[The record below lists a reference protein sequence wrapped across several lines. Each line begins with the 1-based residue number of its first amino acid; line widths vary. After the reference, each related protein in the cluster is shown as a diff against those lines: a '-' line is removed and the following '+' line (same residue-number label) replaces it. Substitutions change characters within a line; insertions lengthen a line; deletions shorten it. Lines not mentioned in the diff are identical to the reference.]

1 LNQDQVRPLLAADLM
16 PRNRWAIELLYG
28 AGLREG
34 EALGLMVEDLC
45 VNRDVAAVFDCHV
58 PGGPH
63 LHIRR
68 RMHSNGALAKSPY
81 ERVVPIA
88 PRVMA
93 AYRDW
98 QAWAFDHAPATV
110 ECPYLLI
117 SLSGPTR
124 GRPWSITGFTS
135 MWATRIKTIPGLE
148 HATPYLLRHTFAS
161 ELVDAGAPAFTV
173 QELLGHRSPTST
185 QIYTHALM
193 ETLTAAVEKLSTW
206 RQATLVAAK

>member
-1 LNQDQVRPLLAADLM
+1 V
-16 PRNRWAIELLYG
+16 ELLYG

-45 VNRDVAAVFDCHV
+45 VNREVAEVFGCHM

-63 LHIRR
+63 LHVRR
-68 RMHSNGALAKSPY
+68 RMNSNGAWAKSHY
-81 ERVVPIA
+81 ERILPIS
-88 PRVMA
+88 PRMMA

-98 QAWAFDHAPATV
+98 QAWAFDHAPETV

-135 MWATRIKTIPGLE
+135 MWADKVKTIPGLE
-148 HATPYLLRHTFAS
+148 EATPHLMRHTW
-161 ELVDAGAPAFTV
+161 V
-173 QELLGHRSPTST
+173 
-185 QIYTHALM
+185 I
-193 ETLTAAVEKLSTW
+193 
-206 RQATLVAAK
+206 